1 MGGFLLVD
9 SPIYIDELRA
19 RRDPAESFDEA
30 LRAGRL
36 LTCGIIRCEVLRGIV
51 KPIVHEKM
59 RNLFLVIQGCSLDET
74 LWSEAA
80 DLAWKLDRRGIVLPL
95 PDLAIAACAFR
106 HGATVVTTDGHF
118 HSVPDLPVLD
128 RIEQ

>member
-19 RRDPAESFDEA
+19 RRDPAESFHEA

-51 KPIVHEKM
+51 KPNVQAKM
-59 RNLFLVIQGCSLDET
+59 RDLFRLIQVCALDET

-80 DLAWKLDRRGIVLPL
+80 ELAWKLDRRGIVLPL
-95 PDLAIAACAFR
+95 PDLARNFTL
-106 HGATVVTTDGHF
+106 H
-118 HSVPDLPVLD
+118 
-128 RIEQ
+128 